1 MRTVTYVAIDLDKN
15 INLKNRTIRVLQQ
28 KSVNYDEPIYIDITM
43 GQELNYCIVSS
54 RFSGINCSMLAHH
67 KQRVTSAIS
76 RKKPHGFAV
85 TPDYLTRAYSKI
97 RDEVGVYNHL
107 PKIER
112 PGIHSLRAL
121 GIFAYSK
128 AGYPDEY
135 IMALSGHANEKMKA
149 RYYDGHE
156 KPQPVTVNA
165 DLSLKELDFS
175 GIDWAT
181 DLSPTLLKLA
191 DSSE

>member
-1 MRTVTYVAIDLDKN
+1 MTSSLNLPVIFSLIGHPDTLFAGRSKYVRTVTYVAIDLDKN

-43 GQELNYCIVSS
+43 GQELNDCIVSS

-85 TPDYLTRAYSKI
+85 TPDYLTQAYSKI
-97 RDEVGVYNHL
+97 RGEVDMYNHL

-112 PGIHSLRAL
+112 PDIHSLRAL

-128 AGYPDEY
+128 AGYPDE
-135 IMALSGHANEKMKA
+135 
-149 RYYDGHE
+149 
-156 KPQPVTVNA
+156 
-165 DLSLKELDFS
+165 
-175 GIDWAT
+175 
-181 DLSPTLLKLA
+181 
-191 DSSE
+191 